1 MSKPRISY
9 VDPSTID
16 DPAMIAEFERCARE
30 GTPRP
35 ESQAIRAHVPAT
47 FWSFANTWRDVFKN
61 GVADHKI
68 KELCRIYVSRSVL
81 CEFCGNQRSIKA
93 AKSGLREDD
102 YSDLINFESSTRY
115 DERQKAA
122 LAYAE
127 AITWDLPAGDE
138 LWDRLHKHFSEP
150 ELVEIGYFVAIT
162 MGQQRWLRTL
172 NIEHHQI
179 MAGTDGIDGARLRD
193 FRCPETFKA
202 GRRLLGKGQ
211 LKTRK
216 AGSRVTSQATAATA
230 IRKAPASQGAKD
242 EPRIRVRG
250 LGKHYGALE
259 VFRNIDFDV
268 GEREIVAIVGP
279 SGCGKTTLLR
289 CIDGLLPHD
298 AGEIWV
304 GQERVTEPIA
314 GVAMVFQH
322 FGLFPWKTVFEN
334 VAYGLRMAGAPKA
347 EIERKVPEFIKLVG
361 LGGFENAFPYQMSGG
376 MQQRCGL
383 ARALAVEPNVLLMDE
398 PFAAVDAQTR
408 EILQFEL
415 LRIWDQRPTAMIFVT
430 HSIEEAV
437 LLGHRVIVL
446 KGRPSSIHET
456 ITIDLPSPRT
466 RETLREP
473 RFAELRERVWTTLMR
488 EAREA
493 EFQLER

>member
-1 MSKPRISY
+1 MPALSALRPSAAPR
-9 VDPSTID
+9 V
-16 DPAMIAEFERCARE
+16 
-30 GTPRP
+30 G
-35 ESQAIRAHVPAT
+35 
-47 FWSFANTWRDVFKN
+47 
-61 GVADHKI
+61 
-68 KELCRIYVSRSVL
+68 
-81 CEFCGNQRSIKA
+81 
-93 AKSGLREDD
+93 
-102 YSDLINFESSTRY
+102 
-115 DERQKAA
+115 
-122 LAYAE
+122 
-127 AITWDLPAGDE
+127 
-138 LWDRLHKHFSEP
+138 
-150 ELVEIGYFVAIT
+150 
-162 MGQQRWLRTL
+162 
-172 NIEHHQI
+172 
-179 MAGTDGIDGARLRD
+179 
-193 FRCPETFKA
+193 
-202 GRRLLGKGQ
+202 
-211 LKTRK
+211 
-216 AGSRVTSQATAATA
+216 
-230 IRKAPASQGAKD
+230 
-242 EPRIRVRG
+242 EPRIRVKG
-250 LGKHYGALE
+250 LAKCYGALE

-268 GEREIVAIVGP
+268 AEREIVAVVGP

-304 GQERVTEPIA
+304 GNQRIEEPIA

-322 FGLFPWKTVFEN
+322 FGLFPWKTVYEN
-334 VAYGLRMAGAPKA
+334 VAYGLRMAGASKA

-361 LGGFENAFPYQMSGG
+361 LTGFETAFPYQMSGG

-415 LRIWDQRPTAMIFVT
+415 LRIWEERPTAMIFVT

-456 ITIDLPSPRT
+456 IAIDLPHPRT
-466 RETLREP
+466 RATLREP
-473 RFAELRERVWTTLMR
+473 RFAELRERVWGTLMR